1 MLAICIPVYRC
12 NNLCAEPL
20 ILNFCMH
27 VVFVLCVP
35 VLSSAIFPPPPILI
49 LHCVEF
55 LPFYFS
61 VIYSFLEELN

>member
-35 VLSSAIFPPPPILI
+35 VLSSAIFPPPHPHPPLCGVPSILLPCYI
-49 LHCVEF
+49 L
-55 LPFYFS
+55 FS
-61 VIYSFLEELN
+61 